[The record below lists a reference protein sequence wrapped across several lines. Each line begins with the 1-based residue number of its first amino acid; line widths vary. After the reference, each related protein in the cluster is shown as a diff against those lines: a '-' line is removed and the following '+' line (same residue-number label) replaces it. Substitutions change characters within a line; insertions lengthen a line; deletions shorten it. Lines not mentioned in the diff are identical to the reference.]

1 MDNQRDSIQPSLP
14 KKAKKKRIVKLLSI
28 GLLIFVL
35 VAGVGWWYYSSTKNQ
50 READES
56 SGEPLTRI
64 DNRTQ
69 AEKDA
74 DSLLSSTRG
83 EEGGEKYIE
92 VNQELV
98 RRLDAATSQE
108 DKEAY
113 LLALIDLHYNSAQY
127 DTALERAL
135 QLEELDESALAAGW
149 IATVYMAMARFDEA
163 AQYYQTAADR
173 SEKTD
178 DPTQASPYNNY
189 LNKKREAEKRQS

>member
-1 MDNQRDSIQPSLP
+1 MLTVCCR
-14 KKAKKKRIVKLLSI
+14 V
-28 GLLIFVL
+28 
-35 VAGVGWWYYSSTKNQ
+35 
-50 READES
+50 REA
-56 SGEPLTRI
+56 
-64 DNRTQ
+64 
-69 AEKDA
+69 
-74 DSLLSSTRG
+74 
-83 EEGGEKYIE
+83 
-92 VNQELV
+92 NQELV